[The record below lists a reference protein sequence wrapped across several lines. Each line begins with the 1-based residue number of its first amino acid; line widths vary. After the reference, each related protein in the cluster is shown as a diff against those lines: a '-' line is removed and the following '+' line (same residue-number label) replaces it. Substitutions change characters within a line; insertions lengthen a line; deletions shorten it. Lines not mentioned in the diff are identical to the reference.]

1 MLVMSFLFLLVLSAK
16 SLLIITDSVSAV
28 VTVISIVLSTAT
40 TTMKARATMK
50 ATATENNR

>member
-1 MLVMSFLFLLVLSAK
+1 MLVMSFLFLLDLSAK

-40 TTMKARATMK
+40 TTMKAITTMK